1 MPAAAP
7 DRPLI
12 VFSDLDGTL
21 LDHESYDW
29 RPAEPALAA
38 LRERA
43 IPLILASS
51 KTAAEIAPLRAGLG
65 FAHCP
70 AVVENGAGIL
80 PAEGEDAG
88 DGQAR
93 YTELRAALDRVPAGL
108 RRHFSGFGDLGT
120 VGIAA
125 ATGLDD
131 RSARLAAERR
141 FSEPGLW
148 AGTDGDK
155 ARFVEALAEMG
166 VKARSGGR
174 FLTLS
179 FGGTKAERMTEIT
192 AALFGAGLP
201 FIVALGDAP
210 NDTEMLQAADRAFIV
225 ANPHGTPLPHLAG
238 ETDGTISR
246 TAEPGPAGWNDAVL
260 PLVSARPR
268 AGGA

>member
-1 MPAAAP
+1 MSAAS

-12 VFSDLDGTL
+12 VFTDLDGTL

-29 RPAEPALAA
+29 QPAEPALAA

-51 KTAAEIAPLRAGLG
+51 KTAAEIAPLRAELG

-70 AVVENGAGIL
+70 SIVENGAGIL
-80 PAEGEDAG
+80 PAQGDDAG
-88 DGQAR
+88 DGQDR
-93 YTELRAALDRVPAGL
+93 YAELRAALERVPADL
-108 RRHFSGFGDLGT
+108 RRLFSGFGDLGT

-131 RSARLAAERR
+131 RSARLAADRR

-155 ARFVEALAEMG
+155 ARFTDALAELG
-166 VKARSGGR
+166 VRARSGGR

-192 AALFGAGLP
+192 AALFGARQP

-210 NDTEMLQAADRAFIV
+210 NDTEMLEAADRAFIV
-225 ANPHGTPLPHLAG
+225 TNPHGTPLPPLAG
-238 ETDGTISR
+238 EADGTISR
-246 TAEPGPAGWNDAVL
+246 TAEPGPAGWN
-260 PLVSARPR
+260 
-268 AGGA
+268 GALSSLLAS